1 MLRNKTADSLPKQ
14 GVGRGYLIGILR
26 PGAFASGAL
35 IASTTPTRS
44 FAGVALGRSFTLR
57 VILQVAEGV
66 GCVGDAYGGNDGS
79 GGDDDV
85 FFHIFLSFVSFV
97 FGYFPVHPVVSG
109 YITTCRLA
117 DWAAVV
123 AHPREVAKAN
133 DPCTSLIRRLL
144 GNLPR
149 KLKIFFRGWRN
160 QSWAFRFLLSGL
172 GSGQPFAS
180 R

>member
-1 MLRNKTADSLPKQ
+1 M
-14 GVGRGYLIGILR
+14 GVSIGIGR
-26 PGAFASGAL
+26 TSAFALITFIITIFLPAGAVAAVAL
-35 IASTTPTRS
+35 IPG
-44 FAGVALGRSFTLR
+44 FALR

-85 FFHIFLSFVSFV
+85 FFHIFVSLV

-109 YITTCRLA
+109 CITTCRLA

-144 GNLPR
+144 ENLPQ

>member
-1 MLRNKTADSLPKQ
+1 MGSI
-14 GVGRGYLIGILR
+14 GVEGSS
-26 PGAFASGAL
+26 AFARGAL
-35 IASTTPTRS
+35 EPSITPTR
-44 FAGVALGRSFTLR
+44 AIATNALGNPVTLGA
-57 VILQVAEGV
+57 VLHITEGV
-66 GCVGDAYGGNDGS
+66 GCIGDPEGGNDGS

-85 FFHIFLSFVSFV
+85 FFHIFVSLV

-144 GNLPR
+144 ENLPR
-149 KLKIFFRGWRN
+149 NLKLFFRGWRN